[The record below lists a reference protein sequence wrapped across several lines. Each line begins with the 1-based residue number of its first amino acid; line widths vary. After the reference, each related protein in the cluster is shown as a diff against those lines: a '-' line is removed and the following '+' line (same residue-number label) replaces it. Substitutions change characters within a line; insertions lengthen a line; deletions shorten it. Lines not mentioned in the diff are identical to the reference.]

1 MFFKT
6 KRNRRISTRQT
17 LGTEQ
22 FEPKAMFSVS
32 PVEPVVA
39 LDVGPVNQAGY
50 SCENAGTCSDP
61 IWTNG
66 GASTL
71 RIAGTTGPETATS
84 LRSENRFVFE
94 IPKNDSGITLH
105 ASANP
110 HAGPEGFMK
119 LGDIKGEFQLT
130 QPLTG
135 SGGSTSLRSEN
146 RFVFEAPKNDGLL
159 VPAGYDFASF
169 GLEANDRVGGVGKG
183 TFTTGAG
190 GDSIV
195 HPQYNIGED
204 GRMIVHPQYNVGE
217 YSRMIVHPQYS
228 VADSAR
234 LDGDGIFMP
243 MPELDISI
251 VSGAKGNGYA
261 DVVRLDSSTL
271 DTSSNV
277 QPPVE
282 NVSLYDH
289 IQAPR
294 SQAFARMGR

>member
-6 KRNRRISTRQT
+6 KRNRRKATRQT
-17 LGTEQ
+17 LSTEQ
-22 FEPKAMFSVS
+22 LEPKAMFSVS

-71 RIAGTTGPETATS
+71 RVAGTVGLETATS
-84 LRSENRFVFE
+84 LRNENRFVFE

-110 HAGPEGFMK
+110 HAGPKGFMK

-130 QPLTG
+130 QPLTDSAG

-159 VPAGYDFASF
+159 VPAG
-169 GLEANDRVGGVGKG
+169 
-183 TFTTGAG
+183 
-190 GDSIV
+190 
-195 HPQYNIGED
+195 
-204 GRMIVHPQYNVGE
+204 
-217 YSRMIVHPQYS
+217 
-228 VADSAR
+228 
-234 LDGDGIFMP
+234 
-243 MPELDISI
+243 
-251 VSGAKGNGYA
+251 
-261 DVVRLDSSTL
+261 
-271 DTSSNV
+271 
-277 QPPVE
+277 
-282 NVSLYDH
+282 
-289 IQAPR
+289 
-294 SQAFARMGR
+294 

>member
-6 KRNRRISTRQT
+6 KRNRRKSTRQT

-50 SCENAGTCSDP
+50 SFENAGTCSDP

-71 RIAGTTGPETATS
+71 RIAGTAGLETATS

-130 QPLTG
+130 QRLSISTYPNG
-135 SGGSTSLRSEN
+135 SYNFMPKPNRTDVWTNGSATSL
-146 RFVFEAPKNDGLL
+146 
-159 VPAGYDFASF
+159 
-169 GLEANDRVGGVGKG
+169 
-183 TFTTGAG
+183 
-190 GDSIV
+190 
-195 HPQYNIGED
+195 
-204 GRMIVHPQYNVGE
+204 
-217 YSRMIVHPQYS
+217 
-228 VADSAR
+228 
-234 LDGDGIFMP
+234 
-243 MPELDISI
+243 
-251 VSGAKGNGYA
+251 
-261 DVVRLDSSTL
+261 
-271 DTSSNV
+271 
-277 QPPVE
+277 
-282 NVSLYDH
+282 
-289 IQAPR
+289 APR
-294 SQAFARMGR
+294 HAAFAKMGR